1 MLYLISYDMEDGTSE
16 EYEEVRERLLRLGA
30 KKVLLSQWA
39 SNSPLTAPEL
49 WQQIEDLFLFDTIL
63 KREIGDR
70 LLIAAIDLTP
80 TRTASRNL
88 ITELNAL

>member
-39 SNSPLTAPEL
+39 LNSPLTAPEL
-49 WQQIEDLFLFDTIL
+49 WQ
-63 KREIGDR
+63 
-70 LLIAAIDLTP
+70 
-80 TRTASRNL
+80 
-88 ITELNAL
+88 